1 MTAGRAVDTGP
12 RSSWLWLAAIVVL
25 IALAFLASRAS
36 LALAAAL
43 FGGALMA
50 TAYAAHRWPRGTL
63 LAASVAVLADPR
75 IVPMLLPPGV
85 TTGPIGISEPLL
97 AVSGIVVLVDAW
109 RAGRVRDALRDPVLM
124 LIAAFVVLAIV
135 SAIVNATPP
144 VVALLGI
151 VMTVDA
157 IAVYFAAR
165 MLPGLSRG
173 GPIVIG
179 GVVAACLAVALFGI
193 AQVVVDPGLLGF
205 ASFEG
210 RFGEGERITSFIG
223 NPNMV
228 AAVIGIG
235 LPFPLFASRH
245 LESSGHRWAA
255 RVVLF
260 VLVLALLLTF
270 SRGGWLAI
278 GLGTVIG
285 AAIIDWRCAGILV
298 VTVILAWVAA
308 TYMPRGLAVAEHSG
322 PRADVPDL
330 IDSTADR
337 IGNLGGEGD
346 LRMRFLRDGLPIV
359 SDHLLLGVGPGRY
372 GGAVSSIFPS
382 PIYDE
387 YDTGLFRFR
396 TVHNFWLHLLGESGA
411 LGTAVFLAL
420 MLGLLIRFVR
430 GARHVAGTTFVIVG
444 GAATVV
450 LVISLNSV
458 TEMVLEGNLPVI
470 LAWLVIGIASVFAPP
485 GRLFGRERAIG
496 GEAAQAG

>member
-1 MTAGRAVDTGP
+1 MTTADGVVAARRG
-12 RSSWLWLAAIVVL
+12 SWLALAAIVAL
-25 IALAFLASRAS
+25 IALALLASRTS
-36 LALAAAL
+36 LVLAAAL
-43 FGGALMA
+43 FGGALVVSG
-50 TAYAAHRWPRGTL
+50 YAAHRWPRGTL
-63 LAASVAVLADPR
+63 LAASIAVLIDPQ
-75 IVPMLLPPGV
+75 ILPMLLPADV
-85 TTGPIGISEPLL
+85 TTGPIGMSEPLL
-97 AVSGIVVLVDAW
+97 AVSGLVVLIDAW
-109 RAGRVRDALRDPVLM
+109 RAGRVLDALRDPVLA
-124 LIAAFVVLAIV
+124 LTAGFVFLAIV
-135 SAIVNATPP
+135 SAILNATPP
-144 VVALLGI
+144 LVASLGI

-165 MLPGLSRG
+165 MLPGIRHG
-173 GPIVIG
+173 GPIMIA
-179 GVVAACLAVALFGI
+179 GVVGACLAVALFGI
-193 AQVVVDPGLLGF
+193 AQVVVDPSLLGF
-205 ASFEG
+205 GSFEG

-245 LESSGHRWAA
+245 LEAPAHRWAA
-255 RVVLF
+255 RAVLF

-278 GLGTVIG
+278 GLGTLVG
-285 AAIIDWRCAGILV
+285 AAIVDWRCAGILA
-298 VTVILAWVAA
+298 VTVILAWGAA
-308 TYMPRGLAVAEHSG
+308 TVMPRGLAVGDGSA
-322 PRADVPDL
+322 PPADVPDL

-346 LRMRFLRDGLPIV
+346 LRVRFIRDGLPIV
-359 SDHLLLGVGPGRY
+359 TDHLLLGVGPGRY

-411 LGTAVFLAL
+411 LGTSVFLAL
-420 MLGLLIRFVR
+420 MIGLMLRFVR
-430 GARHVAGTTFVIVG
+430 GARQASGTLFVVLG

-450 LVISLNSV
+450 LVVSLNSV

-470 LAWLVIGIASVFAPP
+470 LAWLVLGIASVFVPSRPVSA
-485 GRLFGRERAIG
+485 REAN
-496 GEAAQAG
+496 AGDSGNRD